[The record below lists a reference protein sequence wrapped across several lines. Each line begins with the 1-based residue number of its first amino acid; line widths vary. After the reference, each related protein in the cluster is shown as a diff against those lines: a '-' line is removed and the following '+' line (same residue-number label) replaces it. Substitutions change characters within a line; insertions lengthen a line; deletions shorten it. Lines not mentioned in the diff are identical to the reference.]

1 MYGIFLEYNFHQVL
15 RFSSCLLTFTLL
27 AAVVLFN
34 VRVSITGGKLIRD
47 ACVWK
52 RNSVE
57 ENTPL
62 QELFTVL
69 FYEGYFLLQWK
80 WWIRFFCGNL
90 RTFIVQR
97 SAVQDTLPDKWRQ
110 LAGRQRK
117 VLLEVSLWND
127 DSRMWKF
134 GLVRVVMSR
143 RFTFIQVP
151 LQVVYRQVS
160 LITDTLQVDFQQIS
174 LNCCYGSFLSGKNLL

>member
-47 ACVWK
+47 AHVWK

-57 ENTPL
+57 GNTPL

-80 WWIRFFCGNL
+80 WWIRFFL
-90 RTFIVQR
+90 R
-97 SAVQDTLPDKWRQ
+97 K
-110 LAGRQRK
+110 LANFHCS
-117 VLLEVSLWND
+117 EVCSGGHT
-127 DSRMWKF
+127 S
-134 GLVRVVMSR
+134 
-143 RFTFIQVP
+143 
-151 LQVVYRQVS
+151 RQVKAVGWETKKS
-160 LITDTLQVDFQQIS
+160 FAGGLTLKWWLQDVKVWLSSSCDEHKNYIHS
-174 LNCCYGSFLSGKNLL
+174 SSFASCGQASEFNHWYLASGLSANLSKLLLWLLP